1 MDSVGDAYGSGPP
14 RREGSVM
21 DRRGGRMKSGETDR
35 ATVKE
40 VDDVRRYGAW
50 LDLTASVVDQG
61 S

>member
-1 MDSVGDAYGSGPP
+1 MRMGSGPP

>member
-1 MDSVGDAYGSGPP
+1 
-14 RREGSVM
+14 
-21 DRRGGRMKSGETDR
+21 MKSGETDR

-50 LDLTASVVDQG
+50 LDLTVPVLEQG